1 MNDPVYVPVNS
12 NPTRISAQGMWLN
25 LSGQIFVTKGWDQ

>member
-1 MNDPVYVPVNS
+1 MTRIYVPVNS
-12 NPTRISAQGMWLN
+12 TGTRIPAEAMWLN